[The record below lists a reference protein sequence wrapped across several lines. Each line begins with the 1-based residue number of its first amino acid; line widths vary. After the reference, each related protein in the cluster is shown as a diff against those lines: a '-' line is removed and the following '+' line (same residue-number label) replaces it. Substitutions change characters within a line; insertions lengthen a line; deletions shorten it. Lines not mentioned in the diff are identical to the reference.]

1 MVLYVVEKRINR
13 KILDQE
19 IFDGSYTKLIIA
31 EDFNFEAKVII
42 TLPLYL
48 LWFNFLC
55 SDSAYAGKINHTL
68 RTQLCR

>member
-1 MVLYVVEKRINR
+1 MVLCVVEKRINR

-19 IFDGSYTKLIIA
+19 IFDRPYTKLITA
-31 EDFNFEAKVII
+31 EDFNFEGKVI

-48 LWFNFLC
+48 LWFNFLH
-55 SDSAYAGKINHTL
+55 SDSTNSSKINYTL